1 MFGVLWGSRYQ
12 RVRDTE
18 GLKKSSVRSTVELE
32 ITEGSRYRGVE
43 KPSVWSTVELEIT
56 EGTRYRRVKKTEC
69 SEYYGARDNR
79 GSEIPWG

>member
-1 MFGVLWGSRYQ
+1 M
-12 RVRDTE
+12 

-56 EGTRYRRVKKTEC
+56 EGTR
-69 SEYYGARDNR
+69 
-79 GSEIPWG
+79 